1 MLCGVSTFHHGTPLS
16 WLDEDFIEGSDLFH
30 EKHCCDGSVVLL
42 KQRAATDQVISPS
55 TRIYSYVYVCVR
67 GLLLQHRLPLP
78 QSLSDGEAGDH
89 AMDLGSPLA
98 HVILNVE
105 DKRLLAKVGVYDFTW
120 SLKTHSGVQIWLENT
135 R

>member
-1 MLCGVSTFHHGTPLS
+1 M
-16 WLDEDFIEGSDLFH
+16 
-30 EKHCCDGSVVLL
+30 LL
-42 KQRAATDQVISPS
+42 KQRAATGQVISPS
-55 TRIYSYVYVCVR
+55 ARICICVY
-67 GLLLQHRLPLP
+67 GLLLQHRLPLSQP
-78 QSLSDGEAGDH
+78 LSDGKAGDH

-105 DKRLLAKVGVYDFTW
+105 DKRLLAKVGVDDFTW